1 VAEASDRDGSVGY
14 RILFGWD
21 VLIPGGLEVEDCM
34 IFSFG
39 RDGGVCCGILFG
51 WDVLR
56 PGGLEAEDCMNF
68 SFGRDGS
75 MGCRMLFSWVDICE
89 MLGPRR

>member
-1 VAEASDRDGSVGY
+1 MGY

-21 VLIPGGLEVEDCM
+21 VLRPRGLEVVVEDCM

-75 MGCRMLFSWVDICE
+75 MGCRMFFSWGGH
-89 MLGPRR
+89 M

>member
-1 VAEASDRDGSVGY
+1 MAEASDRDGGVGY
-14 RILFGWD
+14 R
-21 VLIPGGLEVEDCM
+21 
-34 IFSFG
+34 
-39 RDGGVCCGILFG
+39 ILFG